1 MHAWGNMFAH
11 KQEGKCPQTERVSF
25 KRANPENIH
34 TGSILWIEMIIFRNI
49 WYNIIHVY
57 YS

>member
-34 TGSILWIEMIIFRNI
+34 TGSIMKHNI
-49 WYNIIHVY
+49 YA
-57 YS
+57 